1 MHGHAKELTQLD
13 INHRTDFLSAMN
25 ASYEEFE
32 KPIAYTNLKCVARD
46 ASQVV

>member
-32 KPIAYTNLKCVARD
+32 KPIAYIVRWLRD
-46 ASQVV
+46 QKG